1 MASSTDFSILARVVL
16 DVSDIQKQ
24 LNNAAKNIKDVSIK
38 VNADGASAAQQ
49 QLGGVASSL
58 GDVSKA
64 ADDGMLTWQQ
74 YREMLDTA
82 TDAIRNFAEQT
93 YEVDAALTELK
104 KVSDL
109 QGESLNKYV
118 QGLTSA
124 GKEVAR
130 TGKPNRSEPE

>member
-1 MASSTDFSILARVVL
+1 MASNTDFSILARVVL

-38 VNADGASAAQQ
+38 VNADGANAAQQ

-58 GDVSKA
+58 GDVDRA
-64 ADDGMLTWQQ
+64 ANDGMLTWQQ
-74 YREMLDTA
+74 YREMLDVA
-82 TDAIRNFAEQT
+82 TDAIKSFADQT
-93 YEVDAALTELK
+93 YEVDAALTELR
-104 KVSDL
+104 KVTDL

-118 QGLTSA
+118 QGLTAA
-124 GKEVAR
+124 GKDVAR

>member
-1 MASSTDFSILARVVL
+1 MANNTDFSILARVVL

-38 VNADGASAAQQ
+38 VNADGANAAQQ

-58 GDVSKA
+58 GDVDRA
-64 ADDGMLTWQQ
+64 ANDGMLTWQQ
-74 YREMLDTA
+74 YREMLDVA
-82 TDAIRNFAEQT
+82 TDAIKSFADQT
-93 YEVDAALTELK
+93 YEVDAALTKLR
-104 KVSDL
+104 KVTDL
-109 QGESLNKYV
+109 QGESLNNYV

-124 GKEVAR
+124 GKDVAR

>member
-1 MASSTDFSILARVVL
+1 MASNTDFSILARVVL

-58 GDVSKA
+58 GDVDRA
-64 ADDGMLTWQQ
+64 ANDGMLTWQQ
-74 YREMLDTA
+74 YREMLDVA
-82 TDAIRNFAEQT
+82 TDAIRTFADQT
-93 YEVDAALTELK
+93 YEVDAALTELR
-104 KVSDL
+104 KVTDL

-118 QGLTSA
+118 QGLTAA
-124 GKEVAR
+124 GKDVAR

>member
-1 MASSTDFSILARVVL
+1 MANNTDFSILARVVL

-58 GDVSKA
+58 GDVDRA
-64 ADDGMLTWQQ
+64 ANDGVLTWQQ
-74 YREMLDTA
+74 YREMLDVA
-82 TDAIRNFAEQT
+82 TDAIKSFADQT
-93 YEVDAALTELK
+93 YEVDAALTELR
-104 KVSDL
+104 KVTDL

-118 QGLTSA
+118 QGLTAA
-124 GKEVAR
+124 GKDVAR

>member
-38 VNADGASAAQQ
+38 VNADGVSAAQSG
-49 QLGGVASSL
+49 LSGVASSL
-58 GDVSKA
+58 GDVDRA
-64 ADDGMLTWQQ
+64 ANDGMLTWQQ
-74 YREMLDTA
+74 YREMIDVA
-82 TDAIRNFAEQT
+82 TDAIKSFAEQT

-118 QGLTSA
+118 QGLTAA
-124 GKEVAR
+124 GKDVAR

>member
-1 MASSTDFSILARVVL
+1 MANNTDFSILARVVL

-38 VNADGASAAQQ
+38 VNADGAGAAQQ

-58 GDVSKA
+58 GDVDRA
-64 ADDGMLTWQQ
+64 ANDGMLTWQQ
-74 YREMLDTA
+74 YREMLDVA
-82 TDAIRNFAEQT
+82 TDAIKSFADQT
-93 YEVDAALTELK
+93 YEVDAALTNLR
-104 KVSDL
+104 KVTDL
-109 QGESLNKYV
+109 QGESLNNYV

-124 GKEVAR
+124 GKDVAR

>member
-1 MASSTDFSILARVVL
+1 MASNTDFSILARVVL

-38 VNADGASAAQQ
+38 VNTDGVDSAKQG
-49 QLGGVASSL
+49 LSGVASSL

-82 TDAIRNFAEQT
+82 TDAIKNFAEQT

-109 QGESLNKYV
+109 QGDSLNKYV

>member
-1 MASSTDFSILARVVL
+1 MASNTDFSILARVVL
-16 DVSDIQKQ
+16 DVGDIQKQ

-38 VNADGASAAQQ
+38 VNADGASTAQQ

-58 GDVSKA
+58 GDVSRA

-82 TDAIRNFAEQT
+82 TDAIKAFAEQT

-118 QGLTSA
+118 QGLTAA
-124 GKEVAR
+124 GKDVAR

>member
-1 MASSTDFSILARVVL
+1 MASNTDFSILARVVL

-38 VNADGASAAQQ
+38 VNTDGVDSAKQG
-49 QLGGVASSL
+49 LKDMSSSL
-58 GDVSKA
+58 GDVSNA
-64 ADDGMLTWQQ
+64 ANDGILTWQQ

-82 TDAIRNFAEQT
+82 TDAIKTFAEQT

-109 QGESLNKYV
+109 QGDSLNKYV

>member
-1 MASSTDFSILARVVL
+1 MANNTDFSILARVVL

-38 VNADGASAAQQ
+38 VNADGANAAQQ

-58 GDVSKA
+58 GDVDRA
-64 ADDGMLTWQQ
+64 ANDGILTWQQ
-74 YREMLDTA
+74 YREMLDVA
-82 TDAIRNFAEQT
+82 TDAIKSFADQT
-93 YEVDAALTELK
+93 YEVDAALTELR
-104 KVSDL
+104 KVTSL
-109 QGESLNKYV
+109 QGESLNNYV

-124 GKEVAR
+124 GKDVAR

>member
-1 MASSTDFSILARVVL
+1 MANNTNFSILARVVL

-38 VNADGASAAQQ
+38 VNADGANAAQQ

-58 GDVSKA
+58 GDVNRA
-64 ADDGMLTWQQ
+64 ANDGMLTWQQ
-74 YREMLDTA
+74 YREMLDVA
-82 TDAIRNFAEQT
+82 TDAIKSFAGQT
-93 YEVDAALTELK
+93 YEVDAALTELR
-104 KVSDL
+104 KVTSL

-118 QGLTSA
+118 QGLTAA
-124 GKEVAR
+124 GKDVAR

>member
-1 MASSTDFSILARVVL
+1 MANNTDFSILARVVL

-38 VNADGASAAQQ
+38 VNADGANAAQQ

-58 GDVSKA
+58 GDVDRA
-64 ADDGMLTWQQ
+64 ANDGILTWQQ
-74 YREMLDTA
+74 YREMLDVA
-82 TDAIRNFAEQT
+82 TDAIKSFADQT
-93 YEVDAALTELK
+93 YEVDAALTELR
-104 KVSDL
+104 KVTSL

-118 QGLTSA
+118 QGLTAA
-124 GKEVAR
+124 GKDVAR